1 MSLRNN
7 RWRDVYKVLTKHGFS
22 VDRQRGDHI
31 QMIHPDGRFVTL
43 IKKDPIKIGTLK
55 SILMQANIS
64 QEEFL
69 KEV

>member
-1 MSLRNN
+1 
-7 RWRDVYKVLTKHGFS
+7 
-22 VDRQRGDHI
+22 
-31 QMIHPDGRFVTL
+31 MIHPDGRFVTL

-69 KEV
+69 KEI